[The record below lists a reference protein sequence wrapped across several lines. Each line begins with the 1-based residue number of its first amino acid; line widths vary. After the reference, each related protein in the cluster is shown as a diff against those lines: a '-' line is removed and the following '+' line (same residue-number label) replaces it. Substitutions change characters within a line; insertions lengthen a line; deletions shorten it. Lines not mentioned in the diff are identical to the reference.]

1 MVNHL
6 HTHSLTHSNNKY
18 LPCVHYLPDIVLGTR
33 DKTTNKTD
41 KVTDFMELL
50 LMGGDRQLTDSRI
63 KE

>member
-6 HTHSLTHSNNKY
+6 HIYSLIHSNNKY

-33 DKTTNKTD
+33 DKTTNKAD
-41 KVTDFMELL
+41 KVIDFMELA
-50 LMGGDRQLTDSRI
+50 LMGGDRQLTDRRI